1 MTSPFILLGS
11 HVEFG
16 LKVSYFV
23 LSRVQS
29 ACDLSTG
36 VRSDVKYNTVYV
48 KFKNIKAFAHVRQ
61 YYGEVKRTVR
71 RNVGYGLRK
80 LLRNK
85 LSIVKDKA
93 QCIKL
98 SRMTL
103 AAAGNKATFLPDHTA
118 LPPRRQSLR

>member
-1 MTSPFILLGS
+1 MTSAFIRLGS

-16 LKVSYFV
+16 LKVSYFM
-23 LSRVQS
+23 LSGVQS
-29 ACDLSTG
+29 GRDLSTG

-48 KFKNIKAFAHVRQ
+48 KFQSIKAFAHVRQ
-61 YYGEVKRTVR
+61 YYGEVKRTVTKS
-71 RNVGYGLRK
+71 VGYVLGK

-85 LSIVKDKA
+85 LDIVKDKA

-103 AAAGNKATFLPDHTA
+103 ATAGNKATFIPDHTA
-118 LPPRRQSLR
+118 